1 MISSARFG
9 SACLMAATLVA
20 GCGSSSGGLLGSPGL
35 RSGPSNLATV
45 TDYPQGPDSVML
57 VAWESL
63 RNEGIMARSFQRA
76 AGDSANTAAMES
88 DWVFIPNVLATAP
101 VGTLREQ
108 ELWVKFLF
116 WGEPERGGTRLFMD
130 MLYDPIGPPAEPVQ
144 WARMRSVP
152 RSSPAWSMAEYVLTD
167 IDRRIGATD

>member
-1 MISSARFG
+1 MISSTRFG
-9 SACLMAATLVA
+9 SACLLAATLAA
-20 GCGSSSGGLLGSPGL
+20 GCGSSTGGLGSPGL

-45 TDYPQGPDSVML
+45 SDYAQEPDSVML

-63 RNEGIMARSFQRA
+63 RNEGVMARSFLRA

-88 DWVFIPNVLATAP
+88 DWIFIPNVLATAP
-101 VGTLREQ
+101 VGSLREQ

-130 MLYDPIGPPAEPVQ
+130 ILYDPIGPPAEPVQ
-144 WARMRSVP
+144 WARLRSVP
-152 RSSPAWSMAEYVLTD
+152 RSSPAWSIAEYVLAD